1 MGRAADTARENG
13 RIGCS
18 AANPAGLSTD
28 ETRSTGLAHSR
39 VVLWESVSVARELFD
54 MSSSE
59 IIAKVQQFPR
69 LRYMGSKY
77 RLLPHLERVF
87 AEIGGETAVDAFSG
101 SGVVSYLFKVQGFE
115 VTSND
120 FLNFPAVIAAATV
133 QNSSVRLEPDLID
146 QICGPPADDRD
157 FIQTKFHGLYFTPED
172 RRFLDS
178 AWSHIDTLKGHRRDL
193 AISALVLSA
202 ARKQPRGVFTFTDGT
217 KYADGRRDL
226 QLTLREHFRERA
238 ADYNAT
244 VFGNGKRSRA
254 RRGEVFDIPETAP
267 DLVYLD
273 PPYAPPSDDNDYIK
287 RYHFLEGL
295 SVYWRG
301 VNIMENTKTKKLEKR
316 FTPFAYKRTIED
328 ALLRSF
334 EHFEDAGA
342 IVLSYSS
349 NAIPDATRILDLLGK
364 VKASVQVVAID
375 HKYSFGTHVAAAR
388 RDVSEYLF
396 IGRD

>member
-1 MGRAADTARENG
+1 M
-13 RIGCS
+13 
-18 AANPAGLSTD
+18 
-28 ETRSTGLAHSR
+28 
-39 VVLWESVSVARELFD
+39 WESVVMARQVVE
-54 MSSSE
+54 MTSSE
-59 IIAKVQQFPR
+59 IVAKAQTFPR

-87 AEIGGETAVDAFSG
+87 ADIGGSTAVDAFSG
-101 SGVVSYLFKVQGFE
+101 SGVVSYLLKVQGFE
-115 VTSND
+115 VTAND

-133 QNSSVRLEPDLID
+133 QNSTVRLEPALID

-157 FIQTKFHGLYFTPED
+157 FIQTKFAGLYFTPED
-172 RRFLDS
+172 RQFLDS
-178 AWSHIDTLKGHRRDL
+178 AWSHIDLLQGHRRDL

-226 QLTLREHFRERA
+226 RMTLREHFRERA

-244 VFGNGKRSRA
+244 VFSNGQRSRA
-254 RRGEVFDIPETAP
+254 RRGEVFDIPETGP

-334 EHFEDAGA
+334 ERFEGAGA

-349 NAIPDATRILDLLGK
+349 NAIPDATRIRDLLGK
-364 VKASVQVVAID
+364 VKPHVEVIAID